1 MEDAALKAL
10 MAEAAEEGASRA
22 LARVGLHDE
31 YAGDDIR
38 GLRDLLR
45 SYRTVRSSML
55 STFGKWL
62 ATTILLAL
70 AWFAGAKGWFSP
82 S

>member
-1 MEDAALKAL
+1 
-10 MAEAAEEGASRA
+10 MAEAAEEGANRA

-31 YAGDDIR
+31 DAGEDIR

-45 SYRTVRSSML
+45 SYRTVRTSML

-62 ATTILLAL
+62 MTVILLAL
-70 AWFAGAKGWFSP
+70 AWFAGAKGWLNP
-82 S
+82 Q